1 MQNLSLIIILWFLPF
16 TCHTQSIPNLELSY
30 WLEDLDSLDQLIQNK
45 HANPFWVSS
54 KKEYTSILEKVKKE
68 LKTKET
74 TDEQKIIALMQL
86 IAATHDGHSSLR
98 GRYDYFGY
106 LPITFQWF
114 GDDLHI
120 VRTSDQYEAAL
131 GGKILSID
139 GNPLNKV
146 LEKLK
151 QVVPHSTKDR
161 FKKFS
166 PYYLHLP
173 GLLYGLG
180 MAQQKDQ
187 IKLKYL
193 SIKGKQESI
202 TFRSMSEEEEE
213 RARFITIEP
222 PSGRPLYRQKEE
234 DEYWLT
240 YLEKEQILYL
250 KFNRLASKKDES
262 IWQFAAHFKVFLDS
276 LPVRKTIVDIRD
288 NGGGNSSFGLPIWEI
303 LKYHPKV
310 NQAGK
315 LFVFTGFKTYSA
327 AIQFANIVEL
337 QTKAIFVGEPIG
349 GRPNHPGDGEAYV
362 LPHSK
367 TKVLLSSL
375 YHVST
380 FDMDERLYIQ
390 SDFHIT
396 LTFPDFLT
404 GNDPLLNFVKTYQH
418 KGKNNNI
425 KPVENIIG
433 TYEFN
438 QDKSLRI
445 IQVSGELRAEIPFTL
460 STPLYSNDG
469 MNFTTEV
476 KGLNFQ
482 IKNPNSLI
490 MHLPDG
496 NQLNLRQKTSKT
508 PSPWELIESV
518 SKEEADIAFKNLKRK
533 FPDLHSLKDHQISAV
548 AIQLYH
554 HLKATKGRE
563 QALEKIRN
571 LLEIGIEING
581 GKAPFCK
588 YMKRFF

>member
-1 MQNLSLIIILWFLPF
+1 MQNLTSIIIILFFPF

-30 WLEDLDSLDQLIQNK
+30 WLEDLDSLDQLIQSK
-45 HANPFWVSS
+45 HATPFWVSS
-54 KKEYTSILEKVKKE
+54 KKEYSSVLKAVRKE
-68 LKTKET
+68 LKTKAT
-74 TDEQKIIALMQL
+74 TNEQKIIALMQV

-114 GDDLHI
+114 GDDVHI

-151 QVVPHSTKDR
+151 SVVPHSTKDR

-180 MAQQKDQ
+180 IAKQKDQ
-187 IKLKYL
+187 IELKYL
-193 SIKGKQESI
+193 STKGKQASI

-213 RARFITIEP
+213 QARFISIEP
-222 PSGRPLYRQKEE
+222 PGGRPLYRQKEE
-234 DEYWLT
+234 DDYWFT

-250 KFNRLASKKDES
+250 KFNRVASAKEES
-262 IWQFAAHFKVFLDS
+262 IWQFAARFKVFLDS
-276 LPVRKTIVDIRD
+276 LPVQKTIVDIRD

-310 NQAGK
+310 DQAGK

-367 TKVLLSSL
+367 VKVLLSSL
-375 YHVST
+375 YHIST
-380 FDMDERLYIQ
+380 FDQDERLCIQ
-390 SDFHIT
+390 SDFPIT

-404 GNDPLLNFVKTYQH
+404 GTDPLLDFVKAYQH
-418 KGKNNNI
+418 PTIEKSA
-425 KPVENIIG
+425 KPAHNIIG
-433 TYEFN
+433 KYEFSP
-438 QDKSLRI
+438 DKCLQIFQTSD
-445 IQVSGELRAEIPFTL
+445 ELRAEIPFIL
-460 STPLYSNDG
+460 STPLYSKDG
-469 MNFTTEV
+469 FTFITEV
-476 KGLNFQ
+476 KGLQFQ
-482 IKNPNSLI
+482 ITNNDALV
-490 MHLPDG
+490 MQLPDG
-496 NQLNLRQKTSKT
+496 SQLNLHQKINQT
-508 PSPWELIESV
+508 PSPWKLIESA
-518 SKEEADIAFKNLKRK
+518 SKTEAAIAFKDLKLK
-533 FPDLHSLKDHQISAV
+533 HPDLHALKDHQISMN

-554 HLKATKGRE
+554 HLKATKGRKL
-563 QALEKIRN
+563 AVEKIRN
-571 LLEIGIEING
+571 LLDIGIDINEG
-581 GKAPFCK
+581 EAPFCK
-588 YMKRFF
+588 YMQRFF